1 MFTTL
6 NDALGWRASPAL
18 PDPCT
23 VLLTEDGLD
32 GGFLVHH
39 FLSMHAKGGHPV
51 LLVSF
56 TQALAHYVAACRRL
70 GVNLQS
76 GSAARCLTFV
86 DGVSNLVGLG
96 ADVDGALSLDLGAAR
111 PLEPLRAAIDSFIA
125 GVSPT
130 SRFCVVL
137 DGLDVLEGLG
147 IALSDI
153 LGEVAHCAA
162 LAEERG
168 ILVLGMAVHD
178 SAAHDDSDDEART
191 SQALLNELRFRSD
204 LAIRVS
210 PLATG
215 FSRDVHG
222 QLEIEQLS
230 HQPALAPTITKLHF
244 QTSENTVRCFAV
256 GTSSAVL

>member
-96 ADVDGALSLDLGAAR
+96 ADVDGALSLDLCVDFGARRCFRTHA
-111 PLEPLRAAIDSFIA
+111 LVLA
-125 GVSPT
+125 GVQ
-130 SRFCVVL
+130 
-137 DGLDVLEGLG
+137 
-147 IALSDI
+147 
-153 LGEVAHCAA
+153 
-162 LAEERG
+162 RG
-168 ILVLGMAVHD
+168 PWNLC
-178 SAAHDDSDDEART
+178 
-191 SQALLNELRFRSD
+191 ELQLTRS
-204 LAIRVS
+204 
-210 PLATG
+210 
-215 FSRDVHG
+215 
-222 QLEIEQLS
+222 
-230 HQPALAPTITKLHF
+230 
-244 QTSENTVRCFAV
+244 
-256 GTSSAVL
+256 